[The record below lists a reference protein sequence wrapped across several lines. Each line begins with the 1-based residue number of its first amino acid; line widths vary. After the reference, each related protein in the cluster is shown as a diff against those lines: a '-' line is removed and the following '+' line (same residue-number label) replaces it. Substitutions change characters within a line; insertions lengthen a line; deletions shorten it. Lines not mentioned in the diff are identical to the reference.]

1 MTMDQTT
8 AGSQNA
14 VTVSTIF
21 LQQFSFYAFLERNK
35 TIQMFIS
42 TTQKNKEGVRV
53 ARTKSLPFFKFSD
66 TPIWIANKLKDL
78 CDNATKMDEFK
89 TLLLENGKDYSV
101 GLTKPSEQYPTPSW
115 ILFRNG
121 EGGLQ
126 ATATLSYED
135 VVRAQLMNEIKNA
148 K

>member
-14 VTVSTIF
+14 VTVSAIF
-21 LQQFSFYAFLERNK
+21 LQQFSFDAFLERNK
-35 TIQMFIS
+35 VIHMYLS
-42 TTQKNKEGVRV
+42 ETQKNKEGVRV
-53 ARTKSLPFFKFSD
+53 KRAKTLPFFKFAD

-78 CDNATKMDEFK
+78 CDSETKMK
-89 TLLLENGKDYSV
+89 TFEQELLLKGGDYSV

-115 ILFRNG
+115 ILFKNG
-121 EGGLQ
+121 DGGIV
-126 ATATLSYED
+126 ATSTMTYED
-135 VVRAQLMNEIKNA
+135 MILARGAGNIK